1 MFAPYFFAREVVVA
15 AAWCIISRYGQAT
28 IASAN
33 RTLKEQRIYSI
44 K

>member
-1 MFAPYFFAREVVVA
+1 VVVA
-15 AAWCIISRYGQAT
+15 AAWHIIIRYGQAT